1 MEDTS
6 GSSKQ
11 ALVSIV
17 SNCLAMASAKRDA
30 EEMASDMEV
39 HEEEENLGEHYF
51 HSFTFFSKFPTAEI
65 A

>member
-1 MEDTS
+1 MT
-6 GSSKQ
+6 
-11 ALVSIV
+11 IV

-39 HEEEENLGEHYF
+39 HEEEENLGEQHF

-65 A
+65 T